1 MNLYDEY
8 TLIADCCGHEVK
20 LYDVHDGFTRCPE
33 CKEMSEVTIIDE
45 FDNEHKLSEGEL
57 K

>member
-45 FDNEHKLSEGEL
+45 FDNEHKLTEGEL